1 MLTDLNDKVVLITGA
16 SGGIGQAT
24 ARAFG
29 EEGSR
34 LALHYHTGE
43 AAASRLRDSIGDGAL
58 ALGAD
63 LRDESAADAMFERA
77 IEHFGRI
84 DAIVVNAGTWA
95 SDHTPVHEMSLEQW
109 REIIET
115 DLTSAFLTC
124 RAFLRHLKQVPRE
137 AASIVMVG
145 STAAMIG
152 EAGNAE
158 YAAAKAG
165 MVYGLTLS
173 LKNEII
179 HIAPRGRVNAVCP
192 GWVDTPAAR
201 ATMGDV
207 QSMERILS
215 TIALKKIATAED
227 CAHAII
233 FLSSERLA
241 GHISGAI
248 LPVAGGME
256 GRVLHGA

>member
-1 MLTDLNDKVVLITGA
+1 MLTDLKDKVVLITGA

-24 ARAFG
+24 ARAFA
-29 EEGSR
+29 EESAK

-43 AAASRLRDSIGDGAL
+43 EAASRLRDSLNADTIILD
-58 ALGAD
+58 AD
-63 LRDESAADAMFERA
+63 LRDESAAATMFERA
-77 IEHFGRI
+77 IDRFGRI
-84 DAIVVNAGTWA
+84 DAIVVNAGTW
-95 SDHTPVHEMSLEQW
+95 SRDHTPLHEMSLEQW
-109 REIIET
+109 REIIDA

-124 RAFLRHLKQVPRE
+124 RAFLRHLKEVPRDT
-137 AASIVMVG
+137 ASIVMVG
-145 STAAMIG
+145 STAALIG

-179 HIAPRGRVNAVCP
+179 HLAPRGRVNAVCP

-201 ATMGDV
+201 ATMGDEPAMQRV
-207 QSMERILS
+207 LS

-227 CAHAII
+227 CANAIV
-233 FLSSERLA
+233 FLSSDRLA

-248 LPVAGGME
+248 LPVSGGME
-256 GRVLHGA
+256 GRVLHAE

>member
-1 MLTDLNDKVVLITGA
+1 MLTDLKDKVVLITGA

-24 ARAFG
+24 ARAFA
-29 EEGSR
+29 EEGAR

-43 AAASRLRDSIGDGAL
+43 EAASRLRESLNADTIIL
-58 ALGAD
+58 QAD
-63 LRDESAADAMFERA
+63 LRSESDVQEMFDGA
-77 IEHFGRI
+77 IDRFGRI
-84 DAIVVNAGTWA
+84 DAIIVNAGTW
-95 SDHTPVHEMSLEQW
+95 SRDHTPLHEMSLARW
-109 REIIET
+109 REIIEA

-124 RAFLRHLKQVPRE
+124 RGFLRHLKEVPRDT
-137 AASIVMVG
+137 ASIIMVG

-179 HIAPRGRVNAVCP
+179 HLAPRGRVNAVCP
-192 GWVDTPAAR
+192 GWVDTPAAMVSLPDEETMKR
-201 ATMGDV
+201 VTATIPL
-207 QSMERILS
+207 R
-215 TIALKKIATAED
+215 KIATAED
-227 CAHAII
+227 CANAIM
-233 FLSSERLA
+233 FLSSDRLA

-248 LPVAGGME
+248 LPVSGGME
-256 GRVLHGA
+256 GRVLHGE